1 MFRNN
6 LDYHD
11 NKGALELGWSFPMPF
26 IETDEAKGYIQY
38 FTGYG
43 ESLIDYDAAV
53 ERIGIGVI
61 LADWF

>member
-11 NKGALELGWSFPMPF
+11 NKGALELGWSFPIPF
-26 IETDEAKGYIQY
+26 IETDEARGYIQY
-38 FTGYG
+38 FNGYG
-43 ESLIDYDAAV
+43 ESLIDYNAAV